1 MTNIAEVLRLGL
13 GRQQAGRFQEA
24 EAIYKEILAEDP
36 VNADALHLLGVLSSE
51 TGRHDQA
58 AACIGRAI
66 TLNPAP
72 PFYHNNLGNVLHE
85 QGRFSDARLCYE
97 EALRRDPSYAEA
109 HNNLANSLYQL
120 GLFLEALP
128 HYLEAVRLKPGY
140 AEAYNSFAVA
150 LRDQGLLS
158 EALGCYEEALRLAP
172 ENADAHTGRAI
183 LRLLLGDFE
192 RGWPE
197 YEWRWKAKGF
207 PRRVFQQPLW
217 DGALH
222 PGARILLDAEQG
234 LGDTIQFLRYV
245 PLVKQTGA
253 TVLVECQPRLVP
265 LLETVPEIDQVIA
278 AGSPLPSFDAHL
290 PFLSLPGV
298 FHTTL
303 ETIPKW
309 VPYLRVPQ
317 TKLESWRRRVGAGGF
332 KKVGIAWA
340 GSPTYKKD
348 RDRSLPLSE
357 FAPLSGIP
365 GIRLFSLQKMTGESE
380 LSSGAAGLEIE
391 DLEAGADEITDTAA
405 AIQSLDLVIAADT
418 MVAHL
423 AGALGAPVWTLL
435 PFAADWR
442 WLLGR
447 EDTPWYPTMRLFRQS
462 RPGEWRPVIERVAE
476 ALRNADDWLST

>member
-1 MTNIAEVLRLGL
+1 MTNVAEVLRLGL
-13 GRQQAGRFQEA
+13 KRQQAGRFQEA
-24 EAIYKEILAEDP
+24 EAIYKEILADDQA
-36 VNADALHLLGVLSSE
+36 NADALHLLGVLSSE
-51 TGRHDQA
+51 TGRHDLA
-58 AACIGRAI
+58 AGCIGRAI

-85 QGRFSDARLCYE
+85 QGRFSDALLCYE
-97 EALRRDPSYAEA
+97 EALRRDPLYAEA
-109 HNNLANSLYQL
+109 HNNLANSLHQL
-120 GLFLEALP
+120 GRFQEALP
-128 HYLEAVRLKPGY
+128 HYLEAVRLKPDH
-140 AEAYNSFAVA
+140 AEAYNSFAAA

-172 ENADAHTGRAI
+172 ENADAHAGRAI
-183 LRLLLGDFE
+183 LWLLLGDFE

-217 DGALH
+217 DGALQ
-222 PGARILLDAEQG
+222 PGPRILLHAEQG

-265 LLETVPEIDQVIA
+265 LVETVEEIDQVIA
-278 AGSPLPSFDAHL
+278 AGLPLPAFDAHL

-303 ETIPKW
+303 ETVPNR

-317 TKLESWRRRVGAGGF
+317 AKLESWRRRVGAGGF

-348 RDRSLPLSE
+348 RDRSLSLSE

-365 GIRLFSLQKMTGESE
+365 GIRLFSLQKVTGERE
-380 LSSGAAGLEIE
+380 FLSGAAGLEIE

-435 PFAADWR
+435 PYAADWR
-442 WLLGR
+442 WLVGR
-447 EDTPWYPTMRLFRQS
+447 EDSPWYPTMRLFRQPS
-462 RPGEWRPVIERVAE
+462 PGNWQPVMEGVVE
-476 ALRNADDWLST
+476 ALRNAHRS

>member
-290 PFLSLPGV
+290 PFLSLPVV

-391 DLEAGADEITDTAA
+391 DLEAGANEITDTAA

-418 MVAHL
+418 MVAHM